1 MWNKI
6 KIYRNNVKFLNE
18 KKNQYIRINE
28 HINEI

>member
-18 KKNQYIRINE
+18 KNKSIYTYKLTY
-28 HINEI
+28 